1 MKCNDN
7 KKEIG
12 KFKDETDSIPIR
24 EFVGLRPKLYSIQV
38 ASCPVNVTD
47 FKCQLCVSPGDVKC
61 HKFATK
67 GVKKAIA
74 ENELLHRKFITC
86 LNEKQKLKVTAK
98 HFRSTA
104 HEVKQL
110 MKLRWPYPVLM
121 ISVTF

>member
-1 MKCNDN
+1 MGYC
-7 KKEIG
+7 
-12 KFKDETDSIPIR
+12 
-24 EFVGLRPKLYSIQV
+24 
-38 ASCPVNVTD
+38 CPVNVTD

-98 HFRSTA
+98 HFRSAA
-104 HEVKQL
+104 HKVKTVDEIKVAL
-110 MKLRWPYPVLM
+110 SCFDDKRYILEDGIHTLAYGHYRLEELSTYM
-121 ISVTF
+121 